1 MGNAEELI
9 TAALDDAAESLVGPG
24 DWLTGSQRRAAALE
38 ARDARTNELDQQ
50 RRDALSPNAV
60 PGGHEATAELQAEA
74 VEVIH
79 RVASDPGRLTQVW
92 ADEMMTVLGE
102 ETYTELVGIAACTAV
117 LDMFAW
123 AMTGDD
129 GQLGDNTA
137 GSPANER
144 PDDVGDVGAWV
155 SQTTGTGMA
164 NVSRSLSLVPVTNR
178 AWVGLVQALYS
189 RGAEFL
195 DLSWDRALSRPQ
207 VELVAARTTAEL
219 ECFY

>member
-92 ADEMMTVLGE
+92 ADEKMTVLGE

-189 RGAEFL
+189 RGPEFL

>member
-155 SQTTGTGMA
+155 PQTTGTGMA
-164 NVSRSLSLVPVTNR
+164 NVRRSLSLVPVTNR

-189 RGAEFL
+189 RGPEFL

>member
-50 RRDALSPNAV
+50 RRDALPPNAV

-178 AWVGLVQALYS
+178 AWVSLVQALYS
-189 RGAEFL
+189 RGPEFL

>member
-189 RGAEFL
+189 RGPEFL

>member
-79 RVASDPGRLTQVW
+79 RVASDPGRLTQAW

-189 RGAEFL
+189 RGPEFL

>member
-50 RRDALSPNAV
+50 RRDALSPNAG

-189 RGAEFL
+189 RGPEFL

>member
-178 AWVGLVQALYS
+178 AWVGLV
-189 RGAEFL
+189 
-195 DLSWDRALSRPQ
+195 
-207 VELVAARTTAEL
+207 
-219 ECFY
+219 

>member
-38 ARDARTNELDQQ
+38 ARDARTNELGQQ

-189 RGAEFL
+189 RGPEFL

>member
-9 TAALDDAAESLVGPG
+9 TAALDDATESLVGPG

-189 RGAEFL
+189 RGPEFL